1 MDWPT
6 YKCLFIFL
14 FFIFTLNIK
23 TLNISCFCFFH
34 HRQKPYYTFPI
45 NLQFTRYLCEF
56 SSFCNWI
63 QLSLDL
69 ICFSSLLLYNRHRAA
84 DNGLWLRDS
93 GETKCLATG
102 LVTELSDGVGW
113 KNRKHMFEESSVV
126 LLWQVKP
133 QPHVCQRCISKNW
146 LGTGF
151 SRVNQLQ
158 VINPPLISAQQVVNW
173 LLLLIHGYFVI
184 WRFSVALF
192 MGLL

>member
-1 MDWPT
+1 MVWPGSFMNSVRFAISALVLI
-6 YKCLFIFL
+6 Y
-14 FFIFTLNIK
+14 FTM
-23 TLNISCFCFFH
+23 
-34 HRQKPYYTFPI
+34 
-45 NLQFTRYLCEF
+45 
-56 SSFCNWI
+56 
-63 QLSLDL
+63 LSLDL
-69 ICFSSLLLYNRHRAA
+69 IFLFFSFLLYSRHKTVC
-84 DNGLWLRDS
+84 DCQCDS
-93 GETKCLATG
+93 GGRATKCFATG

-113 KNRKHMFEESSVV
+113 KNRKHMFEESSVA

-133 QPHVCQRCISKNW
+133 QQHVCQRCISKNW
-146 LGTGF
+146 LGAGF